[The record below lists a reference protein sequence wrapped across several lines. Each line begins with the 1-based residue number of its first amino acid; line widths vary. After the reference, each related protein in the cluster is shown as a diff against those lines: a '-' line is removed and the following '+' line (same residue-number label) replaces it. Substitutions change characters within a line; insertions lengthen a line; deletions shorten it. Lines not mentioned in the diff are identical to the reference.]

1 MNVKLEWLKYVV
13 AVTAIWLGI
22 SMSAMAQNN
31 SQRSAGLTSADRD
44 LLTRQQLRLD
54 TFEES
59 LKELRGIVE
68 EDVRNT
74 KNELE
79 KISASVVAK
88 SSGASV
94 DSQELQSEIAK
105 LNDSI
110 AIMNQRLSRIF
121 EMSSDIEFRVL
132 RVEKRVSTLLSLS
145 DGELANELV
154 QQDTLGAGTPPQVSI
169 SKDESTGQ
177 TSWSIDKAELEPFL
191 DSDNQTA
198 QSEADNTT
206 QTLADKPVA
215 DNSAVSA
222 EAPAEANADEP
233 VQVEPETPKILPDD
247 SPEKQYRFALSRALQ
262 NDLQMAEA
270 AFSEFRTFNP
280 EHERSSDALFWL
292 GRVQFMLGQFEDSA
306 MTFSEFNT
314 TYQSDPRLVETTLWI
329 AESVAQFASPEQACE
344 VYYSLNQLLDQPTE
358 TFTKRLSELSNAAN
372 CKAPQT

>member
-1 MNVKLEWLKYVV
+1 VKFKLGWSKFVPV
-13 AVTAIWLGI
+13 VTAMMLGI
-22 SMSAMAQNN
+22 SISAMAQNS

-74 KNELE
+74 KNEME
-79 KISASVVAK
+79 KLSASVVAK

-94 DSQELQSEIAK
+94 DSQALQAEIAK

-145 DGELANELV
+145 DGEIANELV
-154 QQDTLGAGTPPQVSI
+154 QQDTLGAGAPPQVSM
-169 SKDESTGQ
+169 SKDEATGQ

-198 QSEADNTT
+198 ESSQDNTT
-206 QTLADKPVA
+206 E
-215 DNSAVSA
+215 AVSEGGIVTADTPDAAKSDAIKVA
-222 EAPAEANADEP
+222 ET
-233 VQVEPETPKILPDD
+233 EPETPKILPND
-247 SPEKQYRFALSRALQ
+247 SPEQQYRFALSRALQ

-270 AFSEFRTFNP
+270 AFSEFRQFNP
-280 EHERSSDALFWL
+280 DHERSSDALFWL

-314 TYQSDPRLVETTLWI
+314 AYQNDPRLVETTLWI
-329 AESVAQFASPEQACE
+329 AESVAQFASADRACE
-344 VYYSLNQLLDQPTE
+344 VYNSLSQLLDQPPE
-358 TFTKRLSELSNAAN
+358 TFTRRLNELSNAAN
-372 CKAPQT
+372 CQATQG